1 MSEELTPHERR
12 MQRRIN
18 FIESNPMA
26 VSPQERSLLLG
37 RRRQM
42 EDEDRLRKHE
52 MEMLDKRNAGQLDVA
67 KANAEGLMN
76 QGRGAAEVRAEADKA
91 LAGINADNQFKIKQM
106 ELDAQ
111 ESIEREK
118 NHLERARLDH
128 EYKKAQDH
136 NATAKDLAHIQGGYA
151 VKTATEQAKGG
162 IAREEIRRDIKREEF
177 KNKLDVKD
185 RDNQGKLGAEK
196 IKTFRSII
204 ENFQEQNPD
213 MTQDQVFEKMREMYK
228 TDPDMMLYL
237 GGSASVGQPGDKYKR
252 K

>member
-52 MEMLDKRNAGQLDVA
+52 MDMLDKRNAGQLDVA
-67 KANAEGLMN
+67 KANAEGLKN
-76 QGRGAAEVRAEADKA
+76 QGLGAAEVRAAADKA
-91 LAGINADNQFKIKQM
+91 LAGMNADNQFRIRQM

-111 ESIEREK
+111 ESLEREK

-128 EYKKAQDH
+128 EYQKAQEH
-136 NATAKDLAHIQGGYA
+136 NAMAKDLARIQGEYG

-162 IAREEIRRDIKREEF
+162 IAREEIRRDIKREDFE
-177 KNKLDVKD
+177 NKLALDASKTE
-185 RDNQGKLGAEK
+185 RELGKEK
-196 IKTFRSII
+196 VRAIMSII
-204 ENFQEQNPD
+204 KDYRSENPD
-213 MTQDQVFEKMREMYK
+213 MTYDQIAEKMRETHK
-228 TDPDMMLYL
+228 NDPAMMLFL
-237 GGSASVGQPGDKYKR
+237 GGSASAGQPGDKYKR